1 MAAAVRRPPLEV
13 GGSYALRPRFAMEP
27 PLSWAGVTRARHT
40 AAVPPSLRPPG
51 GLSLAAMTQELEA
64 VLCRIAEALERLAPP
79 PVAAP
84 AFEAARLFRHDPA
97 SGVFHAAPD
106 YPLPLA
112 ALAGVDRQKDRFV
125 ENLQRFAN
133 GLPFNHALLWGV
145 RGTGK
150 SSLAKAAFMHVAQ
163 GGAALKL
170 VEVDRDQ
177 VTELPALFDALRLR
191 PERFLV
197 LCDDLSFEEGAAAAK
212 ALKSA
217 LEGGV
222 SGPPANVLFTATS
235 NRRHLMPRS
244 HGEKWGHAEDRGLIA
259 TAEDA
264 EEEVSVS
271 DRFGLWIGFPPMDQA
286 TYLEAVRGYAKRYR
300 LKATDLDRRA
310 LQWAQLR
317 GARSGRVAWQFIR
330 DLAGELGKTLPF

>member
-1 MAAAVRRPPLEV
+1 MTHDLEPV
-13 GGSYALRPRFAMEP
+13 
-27 PLSWAGVTRARHT
+27 
-40 AAVPPSLRPPG
+40 
-51 GLSLAAMTQELEA
+51 LA
-64 VLCRIAEALERLAPP
+64 RIADALERLAPP
-79 PVAAP
+79 RPVEP
-84 AFEAARLFRHDPA
+84 DFSGARLYRHDPA
-97 SGVFHAAPD
+97 SGAFLPAPD
-106 YPLPLA
+106 YPLPLQ
-112 ALAGVDRQKDRFV
+112 ALIGVERQRDRFV
-125 ENLQRFAN
+125 ENLRRFAA
-133 GLPFNHALLWGV
+133 GLPANHALLWGV

-150 SSLAKAAFMHVAQ
+150 SSLAKAAFTAVVAE
-163 GGAALKL
+163 APALKL

-177 VTELPALFDALRLR
+177 VTALPVLFDILRTR
-191 PERFLV
+191 AERFLV

-222 SGPPANVLFTATS
+222 SGPPANVLFVATS
-235 NRRHLMPRS
+235 NRRHLMPR
-244 HGEKWGHAEDRGLIA
+244 GHTEDRGLIA

-286 TYLEAVRGYAKRYR
+286 TYLAAVKAYAKRYK
-300 LKATDLDRRA
+300 LKTVDLDRRA

-330 DLAGELGKTLPF
+330 DLAGELGKPLPL

>member
-1 MAAAVRRPPLEV
+1 
-13 GGSYALRPRFAMEP
+13 
-27 PLSWAGVTRARHT
+27 
-40 AAVPPSLRPPG
+40 
-51 GLSLAAMTQELEA
+51 MTHELEP
-64 VLCRIAEALERLAPP
+64 VLARIVEALERLAPP
-79 PVAAP
+79 RLPEPDFA
-84 AFEAARLFRHDPA
+84 AARLFRHDPA
-97 SGVFHAAPD
+97 TGGFHPAPD
-106 YPLPLA
+106 YPLPIE
-112 ALAGVDRQKDRFV
+112 ALVGIERQRARFV
-125 ENLQRFAN
+125 ENLQRFAA
-133 GLPFNHALLWGV
+133 GLPCNHALLWGV

-150 SSLAKAAFMHVAQ
+150 SSLAKAAFMHVAA
-163 GGAALKL
+163 GAPDLKL

-177 VTELPALFDALRLR
+177 VTALPVLFDALRAR

-244 HGEKWGHAEDRGLIA
+244 HGEKGGRDEDRGLIA
-259 TAEDA
+259 SAEDA

-271 DRFGLWIGFPPMDQA
+271 DRFGLWIGFPPMDQP
-286 TYLEAVRGYAKRYR
+286 TYLAAVQGYARRYG
-300 LKATDLDRRA
+300 LKTAELDRRA

-317 GARSGRVAWQFIR
+317 GARSGRVAWQFFR
-330 DLAGELGKTLPF
+330 DLAGELGKTLPL

>member
-1 MAAAVRRPPLEV
+1 
-13 GGSYALRPRFAMEP
+13 
-27 PLSWAGVTRARHT
+27 
-40 AAVPPSLRPPG
+40 
-51 GLSLAAMTQELEA
+51 MTHELEP
-64 VLCRIAEALERLAPP
+64 VLARIAEALERLAPAR
-79 PVAAP
+79 PVAP
-84 AFEAARLFRHDPA
+84 DFAAASLFRHDPA
-97 SGVFHAAPD
+97 TGGFHPAPD
-106 YPLPLA
+106 YALPLEV
-112 ALAGVDRQKDRFV
+112 LVGVDRQKQRFV
-125 ENLQRFAN
+125 ENLQRFA
-133 GLPFNHALLWGV
+133 GGAPSNHALLWGV

-150 SSLAKAAFMHVAQ
+150 SSLAKAAFMSVAKAVP
-163 GGAALKL
+163 GLKL

-177 VTELPALFDALRLR
+177 VTALPGLFDVLRAR

-244 HGEKWGHAEDRGLIA
+244 HGERGGHGEDRGLIA

-271 DRFGLWIGFPPMDQA
+271 DRFGLWIGFPPMDQP
-286 TYLEAVRGYAKRYR
+286 TYLAAVQGYARRYK
-300 LKATDLDRRA
+300 LKTPNLKKGDLDRRA

-330 DLAGELGKTLPF
+330 DLAGELGRDLPL